1 MTSLAN
7 AQPLV
12 DLVSAAAT
20 VALLCQFTKFLV
32 DYLIKPTSP
41 NHTNFV
47 RLYVYLLAAAVVV
60 LYSSATTAIVFTGQF
75 ITGVL
80 AAVLAV
86 GTSAISVYHALTG
99 LPGPTPASTTGD
111 SSTTVSDLPTQMPPT
126 KTLAP
131 ATISSKPPI
140 AAVPVTPA
148 AVEAASTPASDPAQ
162 RI

>member
-1 MTSLAN
+1 MTSLNN

-20 VALLCQFTKFLV
+20 VALMCQFSKFLV

-47 RLYVYLLAAAVVV
+47 RLYVYLLAAGVVV
-60 LYSSATTAIVFTGQF
+60 LYSSATTPIVFTGQF

-99 LPGPTPASTTGD
+99 LPGPVPALVAGD
-111 SSTTVSDLPTQMPPT
+111 SPATVSDLPTQTPPT
-126 KTLAP
+126 KP
-131 ATISSKPPI
+131 V

-148 AVEAASTPASDPAQ
+148 PVDAVSNPASDPAQ

>member
-1 MTSLAN
+1 MTSLNN

-20 VALLCQFTKFLV
+20 VALLCQFSKFLV

-99 LPGPTPASTTGD
+99 LPGPPPASTTGD
-111 SSTTVSDLPTQMPPT
+111 SPTQS
-126 KTLAP
+126 LAP
-131 ATISSKPPI
+131 VTIASKPPI
-140 AAVPVTPA
+140 AAVPLKPA
-148 AVEAASTPASDPAQ
+148 PVETVSTPASDPAQ